1 MFSPVSQRAS
11 SEARKTATS
20 ATSRGAPILP
30 KGDIPAAIARS
41 RCGSK
46 VGVGK
51 ARRKRIHGDGAR
63 SEFAR
68 EDADELLDG
77 SFAAEI
83 KGGLGEEHLGS
94 TGGNRDDA
102 ATVAHAAR
110 RLLKREEGA
119 FGIGAEDVIEVG
131 FGGLDQRLYDG
142 DADIGDNDVD
152 RRHLLL
158 GFIEQPANVGNA
170 GDIGLNGDGF
180 AAILADGSN
189 GFLGG
194 FLVADIVDD
203 HGRPVCREPLGDGA
217 ADAARTARHERDF
230 AFKRMIHSCPFL
242 VWLRPFQIER
252 RRSMWKLGA
261 CY

>member
-30 KGDIPAAIARS
+30 KGDMPAATARS
-41 RCGSK
+41 RSGSRSVSVK
-46 VGVGK
+46 PGESAFTVT
-51 ARRKRIHGDGAR
+51 KRGP
-63 SEFAR
+63 SSR
-68 EDADELLDG
+68 ERTRTNCDG

-94 TGGNRDDA
+94 TGGNRDDT
-102 ATVAHAAR
+102 ATVAHAPR
-110 RLLKREEGA
+110 RFLKREEGA
-119 FGIGAEDVIEVG
+119 FGIGAEDVVEVG

-142 DADIGDNDVD
+142 DADIGDDDVN
-152 RRHLLL
+152 RAHLLL
-158 GFIEQPANVGNA
+158 GFIEQPANVGSN
-170 GDIGLNGDGF
+170 GDIGPNGDGL
-180 AAILADGSN
+180 AAILADGGN

-194 FLVADIVDD
+194 FLVADIIDD
-203 HGRPVCREPLGDGA
+203 HGRAVCREPLGDGA
-217 ADAARTARHERDF
+217 ADAARTAGHERDF